1 MRPLTAPMPDLRIV
15 ELERLRAHE
24 DHDSQRSEPLLER
37 FRHESTIINP
47 PIVAPLPGGDFV
59 ILDGANR
66 AFALRALSC
75 PHALV
80 QVASYREGGVEL
92 DIWRHVVC
100 DWTLQALLAALG
112 ALPDLQIIPHESQAN
127 EAHEATLATLSAVT
141 GEWWTVRPAGPN
153 AAGYAPLRAL
163 VHAYQSR
170 ATLQRTALDDLDEIW
185 EYHPTGMAVV
195 KFRAFTPDDIMRAA
209 QTGDF
214 LPPGVS
220 RHIVHGRAVRV
231 NYPMLDLRDPYTP
244 LERKNE
250 ELRRWTQEKIAA
262 RRVRYYAESTFQ
274 FDE

>member
-1 MRPLTAPMPDLRIV
+1 MKSLTAPMPDLRIV

-37 FRHESTIINP
+37 FRHETTIINP

-66 AFALRALSC
+66 VFALRALGC

-80 QVASYREGGVEL
+80 QVTSYREGGVEL

-100 DWTLQALLAALG
+100 DWTLQGLLAELK
-112 ALPDLQIIPHESQAN
+112 ALPDLMIVPHERQTD
-127 EAHEATLATLSAVT
+127 EAHEAALATLSAVT
-141 GEWWTVRPAGPN
+141 GECWTVRPAGPN
-153 AAGYAPLRAL
+153 AAGYKPLRAL

-185 EYHPTGMAVV
+185 SYHPNGMAVV
-195 KFRAFTPDDIMRAA
+195 TFRAFTPDDIMRAA
-209 QTGDF
+209 QSSDF

-231 NYPMLDLRDPYTP
+231 NYPMLELRDPYTP

-250 ELRRWTQEKIAA
+250 ALRRWAQEKIAA